1 MVNLRPI
8 TSENYLEAFR
18 LSLAPGQKRF
28 VSDPVRSLA
37 QAYVWRNQCQPFGI
51 YAGETMVGYL
61 LVIYD
66 DEENTYNIWHLM
78 VDQSRQRKG
87 YGRAALRA
95 AAEYI
100 RTKPFGDSRTVLL
113 TCSPENPAFSLYEE
127 LGYCPTGRV
136 DGDEIELALT
146 L

>member
-51 YAGETMVGYL
+51 YAGENHGRISSRDL
-61 LVIYD
+61 RRRGK
-66 DEENTYNIWHLM
+66 HL
-78 VDQSRQRKG
+78 
-87 YGRAALRA
+87 
-95 AAEYI
+95 
-100 RTKPFGDSRTVLL
+100 
-113 TCSPENPAFSLYEE
+113 
-127 LGYCPTGRV
+127 
-136 DGDEIELALT
+136 
-146 L
+146 